1 MKGKKVLK
9 LLQITRPTLCSYV
22 KKGIIKTKKLPN
34 GFYEYDE
41 ESVYKRLGADK
52 RDVVVYGRVST
63 TSQKYSLENQ
73 INSAIEYA
81 NSNGYSVSKVYKD
94 IASGLNFDRKE
105 FKSLLKQILDHKIE
119 AVVITHKDR
128 LTRLSFDMWRELF
141 NEFGCKVIVV
151 NDEEDDD
158 KGIFEDIIS
167 MLHCFSMR
175 MYSKRKKKKL
185 ELIEEDLKNEE
196 CV

>member
-9 LLQITRPTLCSYV
+9 LLQITRPPLCSYV
-22 KKGIIKTKKLPN
+22 KKGIIKTKRLPN
-34 GFYEYDE
+34 GYYEYDE
-41 ESVYKRLGADK
+41 ESVYKLLGVDR

-63 TSQKYSLENQ
+63 LSQKSSLENQ
-73 INSAIEYA
+73 VNSAIEYA

-94 IASGLNFDRKE
+94 VSSGLNFDRKE

-119 AVVITHKDR
+119 AVIVTHKDR

-141 NEFGCKVIVV
+141 NEFGCKVIVM
-151 NDEEDDD
+151 NKEEDDD

-175 MYSKRKKKKL
+175 MYSKRRKKKL

-196 CV
+196 

>member
-22 KKGIIKTKKLPN
+22 KKGIIKTKRLPN
-34 GFYEYDE
+34 GYYEYDE
-41 ESVYKRLGADK
+41 ESVYKLLGVDR

-63 TSQKYSLENQ
+63 LSQKSSLENQ
-73 INSAIEYA
+73 VNSAIEYA

-94 IASGLNFDRKE
+94 VASGLNFDRKE

-119 AVVITHKDR
+119 AVIVTHKDR

-141 NEFGCKVIVV
+141 NEFGCKVIVM
-151 NDEEDDD
+151 NKEEDDD

-175 MYSKRKKKKL
+175 MYSKRRKKKL
-185 ELIEEDLKNEE
+185 ELMEEDLKNEE
-196 CV
+196 

>member
-22 KKGIIKTKKLPN
+22 KKGIIKTKRLPN
-34 GFYEYDE
+34 GYYEYDE
-41 ESVYKRLGADK
+41 ESVYKLLGVDR

-63 TSQKYSLENQ
+63 LSQKSSLENQ
-73 INSAIEYA
+73 VKSAIEYA

-94 IASGLNFDRKE
+94 VASGLNFDRKE

-119 AVVITHKDR
+119 AVIVTHKDR
-128 LTRLSFDMWRELF
+128 LTRLSFDMWSELF
-141 NEFGCKVIVV
+141 NEFGCKVIVM
-151 NDEEDDD
+151 NKEEDDD

-175 MYSKRKKKKL
+175 MYSKRRKKKL
-185 ELIEEDLKNEE
+185 ELMEEDLKNEE
-196 CV
+196 

>member
-9 LLQITRPTLCSYV
+9 LLQLTRPTLCSYV
-22 KKGIIKTKKLPN
+22 KKGIIKTKRLPN
-34 GFYEYDE
+34 GYYEYDE
-41 ESVYKRLGADK
+41 ESVYKLLGVDR

-63 TSQKYSLENQ
+63 LSQKSSLENQ
-73 INSAIEYA
+73 VNSAIEYA

-94 IASGLNFDRKE
+94 VASGLNFDRKE
-105 FKSLLKQILDHKIE
+105 FKSLLKQLLDHKIE
-119 AVVITHKDR
+119 AVIVTHKDR

-141 NEFGCKVIVV
+141 NEFGCKVIVM
-151 NDEEDDD
+151 NKEEDDD

-167 MLHCFSMR
+167 MMHCFSMR
-175 MYSKRKKKKL
+175 MYSKRRKKKL

-196 CV
+196 

>member
-1 MKGKKVLK
+1 M
-9 LLQITRPTLCSYV
+9 CSYV
-22 KKGIIKTKKLPN
+22 KKGIIKTKRLPN
-34 GFYEYDE
+34 GYYEYDE
-41 ESVYKRLGADK
+41 ESVYKLLGVDR

-63 TSQKYSLENQ
+63 LSQKSSLENQ
-73 INSAIEYA
+73 VNSAIEYA

-94 IASGLNFDRKE
+94 VASGLNFDRKE

-119 AVVITHKDR
+119 AVIVTHKDR

-141 NEFGCKVIVV
+141 NEFGCKVIVM
-151 NDEEDDD
+151 NKEEDDD

-175 MYSKRKKKKL
+175 MYSKRRKKKL

-196 CV
+196 

>member
-22 KKGIIKTKKLPN
+22 KKGIIKTKRLPN
-34 GFYEYDE
+34 GYYEYDE
-41 ESVYKRLGADK
+41 ESVYKLLGVDR

-63 TSQKYSLENQ
+63 LSQKSSLENQ
-73 INSAIEYA
+73 VNSAIEYA

-94 IASGLNFDRKE
+94 VASGLNFDRKE
-105 FKSLLKQILDHKIE
+105 FKSLLKQIFDHKIE
-119 AVVITHKDR
+119 AVIVTHKDR

-141 NEFGCKVIVV
+141 NEFGCKVIVM
-151 NDEEDDD
+151 NKEEDDD

-167 MLHCFSMR
+167 MMHCFSMR
-175 MYSKRKKKKL
+175 MYSKRRKKKL

-196 CV
+196 

>member
-22 KKGIIKTKKLPN
+22 KKGIIKTKRLPN
-34 GFYEYDE
+34 GYYEYDE
-41 ESVYKRLGADK
+41 ESVYKLLGVDR

-63 TSQKYSLENQ
+63 LSQKSSLENQ
-73 INSAIEYA
+73 VNSAIEYA

-94 IASGLNFDRKE
+94 VASGLNFDRKE

-119 AVVITHKDR
+119 AVIVTHKDR

-141 NEFGCKVIVV
+141 NEFGCKVIVM
-151 NDEEDDD
+151 NKEEDDD

-167 MLHCFSMR
+167 MMHCFSMR
-175 MYSKRKKKKL
+175 MYSKRRKKKL

-196 CV
+196 

>member
-22 KKGIIKTKKLPN
+22 KKGIIKTKRLPN
-34 GFYEYDE
+34 GYYEYDE
-41 ESVYKRLGADK
+41 ESVYKLLGVDR

-63 TSQKYSLENQ
+63 LSQKSSLENQ
-73 INSAIEYA
+73 VNSAIEYA

-94 IASGLNFDRKE
+94 VASGLNFDRKE

-119 AVVITHKDR
+119 AVIVTHKDR

-141 NEFGCKVIVV
+141 NEFGCKVIVM
-151 NDEEDDD
+151 NKEEDDD

-175 MYSKRKKKKL
+175 MYSKRRKKKL

-196 CV
+196 

>member
-22 KKGIIKTKKLPN
+22 KKGIIKTKRLPN
-34 GFYEYDE
+34 GYYEYDE
-41 ESVYKRLGADK
+41 ESVYKLLGVDR

-63 TSQKYSLENQ
+63 SAQKSSLENQ
-73 INSAIEYA
+73 VNSAIEYA

-94 IASGLNFDRKE
+94 VASGLNFDRKE

-119 AVVITHKDR
+119 AVIVTHKDR

-141 NEFGCKVIVV
+141 NEFGCKVIVM
-151 NDEEDDD
+151 NKEEDDD

-167 MLHCFSMR
+167 MMHCFSMR
-175 MYSKRKKKKL
+175 MYSKRRKKKL

-196 CV
+196 